1 MLLAEEWYQEN
12 LEMLD
17 RVNSKKEKRSQFPI
31 SGLWD
36 QEMEKQWQQRTEFIS
51 GAFLSSPLHTFI
63 YSTLRMCQNFV
74 DIQRQTVG
82 EGVRQERKILSRV
95 INQNATLEKKPNKWV
110 YPCLIDIC
118 ILVSQEEK
126 NGDSCRKM
134 ENVGEKSPICL
145 SCSCLFPS
153 LSHTLENTLLH
164 VDPLRVNLTRIKM
177 LHTKQPHLLK
187 SEILSSLQE
196 LDRQL

>member
-95 INQNATLEKKPNKWV
+95 INQNATLEKKTKQ
-110 YPCLIDIC
+110 
-118 ILVSQEEK
+118 VSISLFNRYLHIGQSRGKEWGKLQK
-126 NGDSCRKM
+126 NGERWRKKSHLPVLLMSIPLTFPHTGKYTSSCRSFT
-134 ENVGEKSPICL
+134 GEPYK
-145 SCSCLFPS
+145 
-153 LSHTLENTLLH
+153 
-164 VDPLRVNLTRIKM
+164 D
-177 LHTKQPHLLK
+177 
-187 SEILSSLQE
+187 
-196 LDRQL
+196 